1 MRSDEQVLG
10 QYVLLERIGHG
21 GMSEVYHARHTS
33 AGGLDVAI
41 KIIRTDLADDRIAS
55 RRFRREALALS
66 ELSHPH
72 ILSLLAWGEDEGR
85 LSSAPPWVREG
96 TLSHFLKTRGRPL
109 RVEEALPLFGQLCA
123 AVHYAHAQNIIHRD
137 IKPQNILVE
146 RGTHL
151 FLSDFGIARTD
162 RDTRLTIT
170 GGGMGSVTYM
180 SPEQALGQA
189 TGRSDIYSLGIV
201 LHQLLTGVVP
211 FSGESPFHVMLQ
223 QAHAPL
229 PDPHQFQP
237 SLPTGLIQTLQ
248 TALAIDPDARFE
260 SAEALWQAVQPF
272 EQASSEEET
281 ATLALTTQRPG
292 SRPLAI
298 ARPDWSAWPDSQDP
312 ASLELASRN
321 TQVLLAKLALSEPKK
336 RPTDTFE
343 SSQSASL
350 FR

>member
-1 MRSDEQVLG
+1 
-10 QYVLLERIGHG
+10 
-21 GMSEVYHARHTS
+21 
-33 AGGLDVAI
+33 
-41 KIIRTDLADDRIAS
+41 
-55 RRFRREALALS
+55 
-66 ELSHPH
+66 
-72 ILSLLAWGEDEGR
+72 
-85 LSSAPPWVREG
+85 
-96 TLSHFLKTRGRPL
+96 
-109 RVEEALPLFGQLCA
+109 
-123 AVHYAHAQNIIHRD
+123 
-137 IKPQNILVE
+137 
-146 RGTHL
+146 
-151 FLSDFGIARTD
+151 
-162 RDTRLTIT
+162 
-170 GGGMGSVTYM
+170 MGSVSYM

-201 LHQLLTGVVP
+201 LYQLLTGVVP

-281 ATLALTTQRPG
+281 ATLALTTERPG

-343 SSQSASL
+343 PSQSASL
-350 FR
+350 FRRAAYLSPQQRFFLGGIMGAAFLVLMGAAALGLSQPHLASQQSSSAAQSAPQPTPTKTPTPTATPSPAPGSNAPTHPSRPPKPTKTPKPPKGGPGNDGGGPGNGPGGGPGNRAMGMAMGMATAAVTTTKTQTTQQPASQNQHFSGRHPRSCRAGVS